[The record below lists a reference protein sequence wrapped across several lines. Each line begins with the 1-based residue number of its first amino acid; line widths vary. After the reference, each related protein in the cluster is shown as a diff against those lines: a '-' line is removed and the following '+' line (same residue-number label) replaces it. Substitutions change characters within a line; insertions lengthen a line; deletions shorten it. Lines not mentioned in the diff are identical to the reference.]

1 MLSTSIKK
9 PVKLCI
15 LTSGQDLMR
24 GNQVTWRKVNWSH
37 YTVTHTRLESTQ
49 ANLISLELRQVLSN
63 RGGGFYDMWSQTTN
77 LMSNIIRYL
86 TTRL

>member
-15 LTSGQDLMR
+15 LTSGQDLMI

-37 YTVTHTRLESTQ
+37 YTVTHIRLGPTLTQ
-49 ANLISLELRQVLSN
+49 ANLISLELRQVL
-63 RGGGFYDMWSQTTN
+63 DMWSHAHTDH
-77 LMSNIIRYL
+77 
-86 TTRL
+86 